1 MSGGRQLN
9 LVSWLITPAINMDA
23 QQNEYIRLKIADAF
37 QNGNPLKLMYSVD
50 FDGNSPGTATWNEI
64 GSDHIADL
72 INNSGFYDNVY
83 ETTDP
88 IDISFLNGNVS
99 FALVYDSNAGN
110 ITTTVQFESIQL
122 FGN

>member
-1 MSGGRQLN
+1 
-9 LVSWLITPAINMDA
+9 
-23 QQNEYIRLKIADAF
+23 
-37 QNGNPLKLMYSVD
+37 MYSVD
-50 FDGNSPGTATWNEI
+50 FDGNSPRTATWNEI

-88 IDISFLNGNVS
+88 IDISFLNGNVY